1 VKARK
6 IGLLVLILC
15 FGALSEISYNVR
27 HELSFG
33 PTGCRVLSGKFYGPS
48 FDFES
53 EERHAVSAPVSV
65 EIDNAF
71 GGVRVES
78 GEPGEI
84 RLALRTVV
92 FLPTEEQA
100 RSVASRIELRTED
113 LGSTFKVATNRRA
126 VAKDREEVGFE
137 THLELVVP
145 PDTVVRVR
153 NEHGAVSVA
162 DVASA
167 DVESSYEPLRVERIA
182 GGAQVRSRHGDIF
195 VSAVK
200 GSLSLHSRHGDVELE
215 DVEGP
220 STLEVERGNV
230 TGSRLGATELEL
242 SSGNLTAE
250 QLSGNLRVV
259 ATHARI
265 FASDV
270 TGDADITTSYRDV
283 ELRRVGGEARVRAD
297 RGHVRLEAVG
307 GAARAVTSY
316 DGVSLSDMAGPV
328 EVEVSHGGV
337 EAQGLMAG
345 ASIKSAG
352 DDVIL
357 RGFKGP
363 LVVEAR
369 RGDVELVPEGPV
381 TETIS
386 VSAPHGGISLQVT
399 PGSRFELEILAA
411 ADQIDA
417 DVPGLSVIESGPRK
431 LLGRVGDGGPS
442 VELRAERGE
451 VRLTTPS
458 PARAEAE

>member
-1 VKARK
+1 MKARK

-15 FGALSEISYNVR
+15 FGAMTEISYNVR
-27 HELSFG
+27 NELSFG

-78 GEPGEI
+78 GETGEI

-100 RSVASRIELRTED
+100 RSFASQVELRTED
-113 LGSTFKVATNRRA
+113 LGSTVKVATNRRA
-126 VAKDREEVGFE
+126 VARDRAEVGFE

-145 PDTVVRVR
+145 PDTAVRVR
-153 NEHGAVSVA
+153 NEHGAVTVV

-167 DVESSYEPLRVERIA
+167 DVESSYEALRVERIA
-182 GGAQVRSRHGDIF
+182 GGVKLRSRHGDIL
-195 VSAVK
+195 VSAVQ
-200 GSLSLHSRHGDVELE
+200 GSLSLHSRHGNVELE
-215 DVEGP
+215 DVVGP

-230 TGSRLGATELEL
+230 TGTRLGTTELEL

-250 QLSGNLRVV
+250 QLSGDLRVK

-270 TGDADITTSYRDV
+270 TGDADVATSYRDV
-283 ELRRVGGEARVRAD
+283 DLRRVGGEARVKAD
-297 RGHVRLEAVG
+297 RGRVHLEAVA

-316 DGVSLSDMAGPV
+316 DSVSLNDMAGPV

-337 EAQGLMAG
+337 EAEGLMAG

-352 DDVIL
+352 DDVLIT
-357 RGFKGP
+357 RFKGP

-369 RGDVELVPEGPV
+369 RGDVELVPDGPV

-399 PGSRFELEILAA
+399 PGSSFELEILAA
-411 ADQIDA
+411 LDRIDA
-417 DVPGLSVIESGPRK
+417 DVPGLSVTESGPRK
-431 LLGRVGDGGPS
+431 LLGRVGAGGPS

-458 PARAEAE
+458 PASVEAE